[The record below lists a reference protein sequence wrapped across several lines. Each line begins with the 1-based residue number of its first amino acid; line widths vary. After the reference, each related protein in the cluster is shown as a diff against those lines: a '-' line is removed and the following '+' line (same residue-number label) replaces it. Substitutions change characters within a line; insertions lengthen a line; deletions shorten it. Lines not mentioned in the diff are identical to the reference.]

1 MNYILYKS
9 DTGEITRNISCPESM
24 IESQLN
30 TDESFI
36 AGVADDET
44 QYISQQSIV
53 NKSEKPD
60 WFYDYDYQTH
70 SWVVNEPKLISQIMQ
85 QRSNLLIG
93 SDWTQIPNGPLT
105 SEIQEQWAVYRQQL
119 RDITSQS
126 GYPFNVVWPTPPQG

>member
-9 DTGEITRNISCPESM
+9 DTGEITRNISCPENM

-30 TDESFI
+30 AGEGFI
-36 AGVADDET
+36 EGTASDET

-70 SWVVNEPKLISQIMQ
+70 SWVVNETKLILQIMQ
-85 QRSNLLIG
+85 QRNSLLIG

-105 SEIQEQWAVYRQQL
+105 IETQEQWAVYRQQL

-126 GYPFNVVWPTPPQG
+126 GYPFNVVWPTQPE